1 MFGFFIVFIKFG
13 CLVILLLFVL
23 FKMGLGLTLN
33 EKGGTNSLSFYCPKC
48 GNRNVVVEYSE
59 GGYYEFY
66 RCGECGH
73 IRSKKTD

>member
-1 MFGFFIVFIKFG
+1 
-13 CLVILLLFVL
+13 
-23 FKMGLGLTLN
+23 MGLGLTLN